1 MLLSRL
7 YLMALNSYF
16 KKGQEI
22 ELVGNTI
29 LCDVISNNCLHL
41 ITGFFRLNA
50 PLSVLCSVV

>member
-22 ELVGNTI
+22 DLVGNTI
-29 LCDVISNNCLHL
+29 LYVDVTNNCLHL

-50 PLSVLCSVV
+50 PLYMLCTVV

>member
-1 MLLSRL
+1 
-7 YLMALNSYF
+7 MALNSYF

-29 LCDVISNNCLHL
+29 LYDVISNNCLHL